1 MPGLL
6 PKVDP
11 DGLLEYSVVY
21 TDRALNHMSQKFQG
35 VMRDISQMLKQVYH
49 ARSAI
54 VVPGSGT
61 FGMEAVARQFA
72 TGKKCLVIRNG
83 WFSYRWTQI
92 FEMGGI
98 PAEATVLKARRMSD
112 QHQAAFAPVP
122 VAEVVAAIHAQ
133 RPDLVFAPH
142 VETAAGLILP
152 DDYLRAVAE
161 AVHAVGGLFVLDCIA
176 SGAIWVDMAATG
188 VDVLVSAPQKGWSGP
203 PCCALV
209 MLSEAAR
216 ARIDATT
223 STSFAADLKKWL
235 QIMETYEAGG
245 HAYHATLPTD
255 ALTQVRDVMLGT
267 RDRGFET
274 ARAQQQ
280 ALGDAVRALL
290 ERKGFKSVAA
300 PGFKAPGVVVSY
312 TDDTGL
318 HSSKSFLGLG
328 LQTAAGVPLMCDE
341 PADFKTF
348 RIGLF
353 GLDKLANVERTV
365 AHLELAL
372 NQLVLPTQPAA
383 EASGVVAGAATATA

>member
-6 PKVDP
+6 PNVDP

-35 VMRDISQMLKQVYH
+35 VMRDISVVLKTAYGAH
-49 ARSAI
+49 SAV

-92 FEMGGI
+92 FEMGQI
-98 PAEATVLKARRMSD
+98 PAESIVLKARRVSN
-112 QHQAAFAPVP
+112 QHQAAFAPP
-122 VAEVVAAIHAQ
+122 PIAEVVAAIHDQ

-142 VETAAGLILP
+142 VETAAGMILP
-152 DDYLRAVAE
+152 DDYLRAVAD

-176 SGAIWVDMAATG
+176 SGAIWVDMAAIG
-188 VDVLVSAPQKGWSGP
+188 VDLLVSAPQKGWSGP

-216 ARIDATT
+216 LRIDATT
-223 STSFAADLKKWL
+223 STSFACDLKKWL

-255 ALTQVRDVMLGT
+255 ALTRMRDVMQET
-267 RDRGFET
+267 QARGFET

-280 ALGDAVRALL
+280 TLGDAVRALL
-290 ERKGFKSVAA
+290 ARKGYKSVAA
-300 PGFKAPGVVVSY
+300 PGFQAPGVVVSY
-312 TDDTGL
+312 TDDAGL
-318 HSSKSFLGLG
+318 SSSKTLLGLG
-328 LQTAAGVPLMCDE
+328 LQTAAGVPLQCDE

-353 GLDKLANVERTV
+353 GLDKLANIARSVEHLDRAIDQV
-365 AHLELAL
+365 AQPLA
-372 NQLVLPTQPAA
+372 AA
-383 EASGVVAGAATATA
+383 A